1 MLGLKAGG
9 SSPTFLLDEFLSQC
23 IIVFI
28 VFLPQWEKKKSGQ
41 TELQLTDLRKVSSHN
56 IFQGKM

>member
-28 VFLPQWEKKKSGQ
+28 VFLPQWEKKIRTNRTATNRPKKS
-41 TELQLTDLRKVSSHN
+41 V
-56 IFQGKM
+56 IP